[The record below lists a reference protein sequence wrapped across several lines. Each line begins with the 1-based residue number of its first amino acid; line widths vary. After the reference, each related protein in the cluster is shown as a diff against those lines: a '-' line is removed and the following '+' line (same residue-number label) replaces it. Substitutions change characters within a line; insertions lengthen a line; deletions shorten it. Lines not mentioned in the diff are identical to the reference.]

1 MLGEPEDHRQLVVA
15 PRGGNRMY
23 NSRHTLIPVIGLP
36 GARGE
41 HPILEEKGLV
51 PREALFKEV
60 SLAGLILPT
69 ETVLVQ
75 DGVKLFLCL

>member
-1 MLGEPEDHRQLVVA
+1 MH
-15 PRGGNRMY
+15 
-23 NSRHTLIPVIGLP
+23 NSRHTLIPVIGLS
-36 GARGE
+36 GVRGE
-41 HPILEEKGLV
+41 DPILEEKGLI
-51 PREALFKEV
+51 PGEALFEEV

>member
-1 MLGEPEDHRQLVVA
+1 MH
-15 PRGGNRMY
+15 
-23 NSRHTLIPVIGLP
+23 NSKHTLIPVIGLSGP
-36 GARGE
+36 CGE
-41 HPILEEKGLV
+41 HPILEEKGLI

-60 SLAGLILPT
+60 SLAGLILPM